1 MDTML
6 MPEHAR
12 TWATRPVSE
21 PATSIT
27 VPGYQF
33 LDSQAKVS
41 RDVEV
46 VKEMFELELNI
57 QVHIVL
63 EKVVGREGEE
73 GELGSCISWLLR
85 SLLNYLEPGN

>member
-1 MDTML
+1 MDTMF
-6 MPEHAR
+6 MPEHTR

-27 VPGYQF
+27 VPGHQF

-46 VKEMFELELNI
+46 VEGMFELELNI
-57 QVHIVL
+57 QVHSVR
-63 EKVVGREGEE
+63 EEGEE
-73 GELGSCISWLLR
+73 VELGSSIS
-85 SLLNYLEPGN
+85 